1 VVSGKDLVKILTKRG
16 GSASECSGRRGASHV
31 TLTNDVSFIVVP
43 LHPELDL
50 ESRGW
55 ERIERHPFSKTRKDS
70 AAANGTDWLMR
81 DPDGNMVLVEMK
93 WFEDRRNGIR
103 KAASQVEDD
112 FHANKDNSS
121 LNLKAAYIAIVEHDE
136 ENRDNKPMRIHVLR
150 VVDKEGLK

>member
-1 VVSGKDLVKILTKRG
+1 MSRLPVVSGKDLVKILTKRG

-70 AAANGTDWLMR
+70 AAANGTDWL
-81 DPDGNMVLVEMK
+81 
-93 WFEDRRNGIR
+93 
-103 KAASQVEDD
+103 
-112 FHANKDNSS
+112 
-121 LNLKAAYIAIVEHDE
+121 
-136 ENRDNKPMRIHVLR
+136 
-150 VVDKEGLK
+150 